1 MKPDISQSGRN
12 PELPQVSLRGEC
24 GDTRD
29 SMQRLRFKKI
39 DAFVFNRSSGNPAG
53 CIYLDGPEAITV
65 DQMQQIAREMAGCVS
80 EVVYV
85 YQEDDITT
93 LRFFSSECEVA
104 FCGHGTIAAMY
115 DLIKNDID
123 LMRNPILR
131 IRIGNKQILV
141 RNEIT
146 SADAV
151 FISAPSPVTLKAAA
165 DPDAIAAALRIPP
178 SDIADPSAISFINAG
193 LSTLIVPLH
202 SLAAVLTIHPD
213 QQNLKEFCTRNNI
226 EIILIHAAETATKGA
241 AYRTRVFAPVFGYLE
256 DPATGSG
263 NAAFGYFLLSSKRWD
278 GKLLTI
284 EQGKSRDHPNIVR
297 LVSDESERQR
307 TVFFGGNAVVRIEG
321 EYLLQ

>member
-1 MKPDISQSGRN
+1 
-12 PELPQVSLRGEC
+12 
-24 GDTRD
+24 
-29 SMQRLRFKKI
+29 MQRLRFKKI
-39 DAFVFNRSSGNPAG
+39 DAFVFNRSGGNPAG

-80 EVVYV
+80 EVVYL
-85 YQEDDITT
+85 YPEDDVTT

-115 DLIKNDID
+115 DLVRNDID

-131 IRIGNKQILV
+131 IRIGNRQILV
-141 RNEIT
+141 RNEIAG
-146 SADAV
+146 ADAV
-151 FISAPSPVTLKAAA
+151 FISAPSPVMLKAGVDA
-165 DPDAIAAALRIPP
+165 DTVAAALRIPP
-178 SDIADPSAISFINAG
+178 GEIADPLAISFINAG
-193 LSTLIVPLH
+193 LATLIVPLR
-202 SLAAVLTIHPD
+202 SLNTLLAVHPD
-213 QQNLKEFCTRNNI
+213 QQNLKDFCIRNNI
-226 EIILIHAAETATKGA
+226 EIILIHTPEVASAGA

-263 NAAFGYFLLSSKRWD
+263 NAAFGYHLLMSKRWD

-284 EQGKSRDHPNIVR
+284 EQGRSRNRPNIIR
-297 LVSDESERQR
+297 LISDASEKQR